1 MIKSIEQVKNNK
13 YDVIIVG
20 SGISGSVAAQLLD
33 ESAYNVLIVERR
45 NHIGGNI
52 YTERRDDIDIHKY
65 GAHIFHTNNDEVY
78 SYLSDFAEFNDY
90 RHQVKAI
97 GSDSKLYQLPFN
109 LQTFAEVY
117 NRYFTVEDA
126 KKFLNYESNTVENP
140 SNLEEQ
146 AQSLIGKE
154 IYEKLIKYYTE
165 KQWGR
170 DCKDIPASVIKRLP
184 VRFSFD
190 NTYFNNAK
198 YQGIPTNGYTEL
210 IENLTS
216 NVDVLL
222 NTDFVKNLS
231 IFENMLETDGK
242 IIYTGAVDE
251 LCNYEFG
258 QLEYRSLKF
267 ETEKLN
273 QSDYQGTSVVN
284 DCRKEVSYTR
294 IIEHKHFN
302 DLNSPVT
309 YITKEYAVEFKAGE
323 NIEPAYPISDNKNKE
338 AYEYYVKYLKTA
350 KPNYLLLGRLAEYK
364 YFDMDKAVKN
374 TFEFLNTNFD
384 ITV

>member
-33 ESAYNVLIVERR
+33 ESAYNVLIIERR

-126 KKFLNYESNTVENP
+126 KKFLNYESNTVKNP